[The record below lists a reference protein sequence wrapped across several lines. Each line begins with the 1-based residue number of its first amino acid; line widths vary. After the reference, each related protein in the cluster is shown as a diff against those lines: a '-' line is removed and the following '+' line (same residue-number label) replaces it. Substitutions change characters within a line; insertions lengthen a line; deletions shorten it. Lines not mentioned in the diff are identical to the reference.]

1 MATVTF
7 YHDESIKSYTISYE
21 RDSGTSTT
29 RTIDSEDEG
38 ESVNL
43 ADGETFTITKV
54 NVSNT
59 TFFSNKNFYVEIT
72 YTNNEYDTYSD
83 CDAGDSFGS
92 NPNETIAEV
101 WVYQESKE
109 FDVTLKTGTGIKSFI
124 ANGTTVTSQ
133 KKFEG
138 LTYWNSLTVT
148 DFKYTSTVY
157 GAPITGTNVT
167 NLGDLENNAYGEA
180 VEWYWDGGGG
190 TVTFKAT
197 DYTVTTPTLS
207 LTRDGYK
214 KIAYEIEFKDDQ
226 SATYLLNNQA
236 VLQILDGASIVY
248 ESENIYTNLTG
259 TLDFS
264 NIKIFQKYT
273 GKATFT
279 HEVIEKTYEATDII
293 YLLPLLSMNW
303 GDEEGVLS
311 TATSAKVIILADA
324 DMGNENPTAI
334 VRIYNTQN
342 KLIATKEEEIGSLN
356 DNIEIPF
363 DNLTHNTT
371 YTAKIT
377 YQINGSTVGSD
388 EISFTTLN
396 AYTINVKLNNL
407 NHIYVETE
415 DMEDVYISNG
425 GTFLVIPGETFT
437 VSFPKNKTG
446 TSAFTAY
453 PQTHDEGKKA
463 TYSWPYGFP
472 VKAEGIKNKETSR
485 IPDDPGKASYLVG
498 TAETE
503 NGKTYTFTAYP
514 SGWTGWTDTEK
525 PKAGQQTTTFSVES
539 WNKLVNCLDAW
550 NAFCG
555 QSAVSGTF
563 MPQNDSY
570 NFTATIYNKIYD
582 ELTNL
587 FAISEDAPIMPRV
600 EIGKERQTEVSASRL
615 INIGNNI
622 KYANLGKDYQ

>member
-21 RDSGTSTT
+21 RDNGTSTT

-92 NPNETIAEV
+92 NPNETIAKV
-101 WVYQESKE
+101 WVYQESKA

-124 ANGTTVTSQ
+124 VNGRTTVNSENPF
-133 KKFEG
+133 KRER
-138 LTYWNSLTVT
+138 LTYQNSLTVT

-157 GAPITGTNVT
+157 GAPIAGTNVT

-207 LTRDGYK
+207 LTHGDYK
-214 KIAYEIEFKDDQ
+214 KIAYEIEFEDKQ
-226 SATYLLNNQA
+226 SEEYLLNQQA
-236 VLQILDGASIVY
+236 VLQILDGTSIVY

-279 HEVIEKTYEATDII
+279 HEVIEKPYEATDII

-356 DNIEIPF
+356 DNIEISF

-371 YTAKIT
+371 YTAEIT
-377 YQINGSTVGSD
+377 YQINGSTVGRD

-396 AYTINVKLNNL
+396 GYTTYINLVNMSSAKVTSD
-407 NHIYVETE
+407 IETKVLSSGQSILVVPNQ
-415 DMEDVYISNG
+415 MFTISD
-425 GTFLVIPGETFT
+425 F
-437 VSFPKNKTG
+437 SFNSNDCGPDAKGN
-446 TSAFTAY
+446 SYF
-453 PQTHDEGKKA
+453 
-463 TYSWPYGFP
+463 WPYSYPIAVTGE
-472 VKAEGIKNKETSR
+472 VSDIIESGSEEYKVTKNNES
-485 IPDDPGKASYLVG
+485 
-498 TAETE
+498 
-503 NGKTYTFTAYP
+503 YTFTAYP
-514 SGWTGWTDTEK
+514 KFWSWDDANTQPVAKQPTTSYSAKDWNKMISCLDTWLQFQGYGATTGTFLPQDSSYAFTK
-525 PKAGQQTTTFSVES
+525 SVYNTARAGLVNIFTIPNTTPIMDEVES
-539 WNKLVNCLDAW
+539 GL
-550 NAFCG
+550 
-555 QSAVSGTF
+555 
-563 MPQNDSY
+563 
-570 NFTATIYNKIYD
+570 
-582 ELTNL
+582 
-587 FAISEDAPIMPRV
+587 
-600 EIGKERQTEVSASRL
+600 ERQTSVSASKL
-615 INIGNNI
+615 INFGNIMCYN
-622 KYANLGKDYQ
+622 NLLPKEEEKE